1 MPLQIVLASSSPI
14 RSQLLTN
21 ADINHESISPQ
32 IDEESV
38 KMSMLSEKFLHREIP
53 DALADMKARKVNLK
67 RPRNY
72 VLGCDQVLSF
82 EGKLYSK
89 PKSKLDLEKQ
99 LQEMSGKTHKLISA
113 AVIYKDMK
121 PKWRHVNSAKLS
133 MRVLSDYDVKKYV
146 DRNWESVNYC
156 TGGYEIDRKGAHLF
170 EKIEGDFFSILG
182 MPLLEI
188 IGFLKIRGILDT

>member
-99 LQEMSGKTHKLISA
+99 LQEMSGKTHK
-113 AVIYKDMK
+113 
-121 PKWRHVNSAKLS
+121 
-133 MRVLSDYDVKKYV
+133 
-146 DRNWESVNYC
+146 
-156 TGGYEIDRKGAHLF
+156 
-170 EKIEGDFFSILG
+170 
-182 MPLLEI
+182 
-188 IGFLKIRGILDT
+188 

>member
-38 KMSMLSEKFLHREIP
+38 KMSMLSEKFLHREIA
-53 DALADMKARKVNLK
+53 DTLADMKARKVNLK
-67 RPRNY
+67 RSRNY

-99 LQEMSGKTHKLISA
+99 LQEMSGKTHKLFSA
-113 AVIYKDMK
+113 AVVYKDME
-121 PKWRHVNSAKLS
+121 PQWRHVNSAKLS
-133 MRVLSDYDVKKYV
+133 KVNPPSGSMFVLIY
-146 DRNWESVNYC
+146 
-156 TGGYEIDRKGAHLF
+156 
-170 EKIEGDFFSILG
+170 
-182 MPLLEI
+182 
-188 IGFLKIRGILDT
+188 